1 MLCCISLVRP
11 TGKYFK
17 MQSQSNDPTGH
28 RCHILFVEDNA
39 DTGQLVALIL
49 TAQGHNVVCVPT
61 VKEALEFVGV
71 VGVDLY
77 LLDGRLPDGDGVE
90 LCRQIRA
97 MDRQT
102 PILFFSAAAYER
114 DKARAIEA
122 GADGYMTK
130 PIDPNSL
137 AERVN
142 GLLKGRCVGPS

>member
-1 MLCCISLVRP
+1 MHPQGS
-11 TGKYFK
+11 T
-17 MQSQSNDPTGH
+17 PTGH

-39 DTGQLVALIL
+39 DTGHLVALIL
-49 TAQGHNVVCVPT
+49 TAQGHNITCVPT
-61 VKEALEFVGV
+61 VKEAMEIMGA

-90 LCRQIRA
+90 LCKQIREV
-97 MDRQT
+97 DRQT

-130 PIDPNSL
+130 PIDPHAL

-142 GLLKGRCVGPS
+142 GLLKGRCLDPS